1 MNPLFLPLGVKSS
14 RPTPL
19 LVGFVDLVLTYALAA
34 SSLGF
39 LAMGYDK
46 LMALW
51 RGWRVPEATLLTI
64 ALLGGAFGVSLGML
78 VFRHKIRKTG
88 FASAVLFSLLLN
100 ALILLALD

>member
-1 MNPLFLPLGVKSS
+1 M
-14 RPTPL
+14 
-19 LVGFVDLVLTYALAA
+19 DLVLTYALAA